1 MERGHLA
8 RIGHGGRDARAPCF
22 AGETFA
28 LRDLYQREGPSTGI
42 GPRRCPTATRHEC
55 RAEDRLRRQTP
66 VNGRRPCGGVQAAS
80 PVERGHLA
88 RIFRCGRDARAP
100 RFADGVE
107 ADSSMERGHLAR
119 IGHGGR
125 DARAPGLAGGT
136 PALPVLPPA
145 RRPVG
150 GRRRTTSCPRSFLL
164 DPRPLVVP
172 VVDLQNLLRRFRPGR
187 RLTTADRFIAGLGMR
202 TKTALEPIPKVHL
215 PPGTEQG
222 KGKRA
227 SGSASK
233 TRHDFS
239 RPHPR
244 PLSRKRERGGGR
256 IGS

>member
-8 RIGHGGRDARAPCF
+8 RFCF
-22 AGETFA
+22 
-28 LRDLYQREGPSTGI
+28 
-42 GPRRCPTATRHEC
+42 C
-55 RAEDRLRRQTP
+55 
-66 VNGRRPCGGVQAAS
+66 
-80 PVERGHLA
+80 
-88 RIFRCGRDARAP
+88 
-100 RFADGVE
+100 
-107 ADSSMERGHLAR
+107 
-119 IGHGGR
+119 GR

-136 PALPVLPPA
+136 PALRVLRARRSRCVICTSEKARQRASGRGGAPRLPGMNAGPKTACGGKRPLTGVVAVPVLRPSPLWSAGILPAFVFLRAGRPRSGPGGRDARAPCFVPA

-150 GRRRTTSCPRSFLL
+150 GRLRTTSCRGSFPL
-164 DPRPLVVP
+164 DPRPLLAP
-172 VVDLQNLLRRFRPGR
+172 VVDLRNLVRRFRPGR
-187 RLTTADRFIAGLGMR
+187 RLAAGDRFITGLGMR

-244 PLSRKRERGGGR
+244 PLSRKRERGGCR